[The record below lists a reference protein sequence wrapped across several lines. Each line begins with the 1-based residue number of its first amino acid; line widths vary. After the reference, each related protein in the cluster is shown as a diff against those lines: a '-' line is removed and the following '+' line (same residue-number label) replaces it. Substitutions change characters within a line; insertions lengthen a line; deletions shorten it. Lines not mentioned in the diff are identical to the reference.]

1 MTEYVHGRVNHCLP
15 LSVTIRKPQPA
26 RRQRRPSRL
35 APQQLTALPPAR
47 SPRRSPP
54 KQTSAVLGAMP
65 PKGVASAI
73 VALLGGI
80 GLMAGG
86 AWFSVQSMLHPE
98 SLAWTTRWLP
108 GWAKIT
114 TDNPSAPQTLDE
126 IQQSLKQQGM
136 EAGETVFLSSENG
149 GKSEILL
156 PVYLQRPNCDR
167 GCRPITQLRVYQSA
181 SEEFT
186 PTKDRDY
193 YYLVNQVEVAGPAES
208 FVIASLANLSSA
220 SGSNRPLDLTALK
233 RFDSKAPD
241 TGLWFNLQGSRL
253 EGDSQMTYGQ
263 IFHYNPSRSHL
274 SLMLQWTSPSGQI
287 PEWQEVTGGQTAEL
301 TIDRSIGL
309 EPHIEVYQVQPRNF
323 LLNPVQLQEITLS
336 EPASDSRTYKNAML
350 LARKGLWSPAWEILT
365 VLKRESGSKWTPG
378 AQGQMDV
385 VALHAR
391 ITQNQAKAAW
401 ASPSQ
406 AVLVALIDGQW
417 RTALEILEN
426 NPDQQ
431 AEIIEL
437 LKTDT
442 GRIWQRIDVAVRVSS
457 DADAIAW
464 GTLLKAAQGDRQAA
478 IKWANEQ
485 VSTSSET
492 GRWISGLVAKLYGA
506 PPPEIQ
512 PPIDPLATIDD
523 SSVQPSPEAIEDPS
537 GLPTPEEI
545 ENGF

>member
-1 MTEYVHGRVNHCLP
+1 MTEYVHGRVNPYLP
-15 LSVTIRKPQPA
+15 LSVTVRKPQPT
-26 RRQRRPSRL
+26 RRQRRPSSAIRQRQPSRL
-35 APQQLTALPPAR
+35 APRKLNALPPAR

-54 KQTSAVLGAMP
+54 KQTYGVLG
-65 PKGVASAI
+65 AI
-73 VALLGGI
+73 VALLGGM

-108 GWAKIT
+108 GWAKIA

-126 IQQSLKQQGM
+126 IHQSLKPQGM
-136 EAGETVFLSSENG
+136 EAGETMFLSSAND
-149 GKSEILL
+149 GKTEILL

-186 PTKDRDY
+186 PTKDLDY

-253 EGDSQMTYGQ
+253 EGDSQITYGQ

-301 TIDRSIGL
+301 TVDRSIGL
-309 EPHIEVYQVQPRNF
+309 EPYIDVYQVQPRNF
-323 LLNPVQLQEITLS
+323 ILNPVQLQEITLS
-336 EPASDSRTYKNAML
+336 EPASDSRTYKNALL
-350 LARKGLWSPAWEILT
+350 LARKGLWSPALEILG
-365 VLKRESGSKWTPG
+365 VLKRESGSNWTPA
-378 AQGQMDV
+378 AQAQMDV

-406 AVLVALIDGQW
+406 AVLAALIDGQW

-431 AEIIEL
+431 AEIIDL

-442 GRIWQRIDVAVRVSS
+442 GRIWQRIDVTVRVSS
-457 DADAIAW
+457 DADAVAW

-478 IKWANEQ
+478 MKWANEQ
-485 VSTSSET
+485 VSASSET
-492 GRWISGLVAKLYGA
+492 SQWISGLVAKLYGA

-512 PPIDPLATIDD
+512 PPIDPLAAIEDP
-523 SSVQPSPEAIEDPS
+523 SVQPSPEAIE
-537 GLPTPEEI
+537 
-545 ENGF
+545 NGF